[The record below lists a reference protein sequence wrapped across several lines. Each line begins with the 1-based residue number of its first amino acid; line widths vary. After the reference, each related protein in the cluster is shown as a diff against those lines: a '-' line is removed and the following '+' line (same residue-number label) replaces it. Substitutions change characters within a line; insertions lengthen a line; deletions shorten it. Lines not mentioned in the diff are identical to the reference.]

1 MAGMAAQAFPNG
13 DGALALREMNDK
25 TRSADVALRNASEKA
40 PAAAASTRR
49 ATCAPRSSTIINATT
64 FVSSR
69 SAAMKSSIAC
79 RRESSDRRARIS
91 AMVARYNADVILEG
105 GEGARRNERHCC
117 SLRADQFGHARR
129 RSKRF
134 KRPSSAPPR
143 RYGRYNVERLIAAHG
158 ADAKLPDLL
167 ATLADCP
174 KARSLSV
181 HDRCKAVYQK
191 PLP

>member
-1 MAGMAAQAFPNG
+1 MKAIAARFEQIN
-13 DGALALREMNDK
+13 
-25 TRSADVALRNASEKA
+25 SATL
-40 PAAAASTRR
+40 
-49 ATCAPRSSTIINATT
+49 
-64 FVSSR
+64 
-69 SAAMKSSIAC
+69 
-79 RRESSDRRARIS
+79 
-91 AMVARYNADVILEG
+91 
-105 GEGARRNERHCC
+105 
-117 SLRADQFGHARR
+117 RR